1 MSMRAGACL
10 LVIFLFLWLC
20 PDARAWD
27 AYVVRVEDGN
37 TVSVSEKADR
47 DEPTTILRFYG
58 IDAPSL
64 SQPFGPDARD
74 FLLRLMPKGTKVGVD
89 SVGEDDKGAV
99 SALVQGCRNIRQL
112 PAFGRGPGLG
122 EPFDVQG
129 HVLPPLV
136 HSGASGRCGPAWS
149 LGPEYEHAALAVEP
163 VSGGPGA
170 E

>member
-1 MSMRAGACL
+1 MGMRAGACL

-64 SQPFGPDARD
+64 SQPFSPDARD
-74 FLLRLMPKGTKVGVD
+74 FLLRLMPKGTKVGVA

-99 SALVQGCRNIRQL
+99 SALVQVAGTSVNYQLLVEGLAWVNRSTCKAMCCRRWYIQEHQAVVDR
-112 PAFGRGPGLG
+112 RGLWGLNMST
-122 EPFDVQG
+122 
-129 HVLPPLV
+129 PPWQ
-136 HSGASGRCGPAWS
+136 WS
-149 LGPEYEHAALAVEP
+149 R
-163 VSGGPGA
+163 
-170 E
+170 